1 MTVAALDVKLPE
13 VTDADELKR
22 FLVRDRVA
30 NAYLLGD
37 LDPAYLPYCTWYGG
51 RTPSGELGA
60 LVLVYEGLR
69 LPAVLTVAP
78 PCADSADQDAIKSG
92 LGMLDE
98 VFTQVRHALPREF
111 WVHAWEHHRLL
122 LDRHFEPGALKPMI
136 RMGLTRQAYRRQ
148 ASDVAVRRLGHV
160 DTARIM
166 ALYGYFPDH
175 FFEPYQLES
184 GLYFGVDGDD
194 GQSLA
199 AIAGIHV
206 HSRSHDIA
214 AIGNLV
220 THPDY
225 RRRGHATAVTTVLLD
240 ALFETVSLV
249 TLNVE
254 KTNVAAIK
262 TFEKFGFTR
271 HHVYYEG
278 RVETRR

>member
-1 MTVAALDVKLPE
+1 MTVAALDINLPE
-13 VTDADELKR
+13 ITDTEELKR

-37 LDPAYLPYCTWYGG
+37 LDPSYMPYCTWYGA
-51 RTPSGELGA
+51 RTSSGELGA

-78 PCADSADQDAIKSG
+78 PCADNLDQSAIKAA
-92 LGMLDE
+92 LTMLDE
-98 VFTQVRHALPREF
+98 VFGQVRQALPREF
-111 WVHAWEHHRLL
+111 WVHAWEHHRPL
-122 LDRHFEPGALKPMI
+122 LDRHFHPGPLKPMI
-136 RMGLTRQAYRRQ
+136 RMGLPRGSYQRKPV
-148 ASDVAVRRLGHV
+148 DVPVRRLGHV
-160 DTARIM
+160 DTAKIM
-166 ALYGYFPDH
+166 ELYRYFPDH

-184 GLYFGVDGDD
+184 GLYFGVDGED
-194 GQSLA
+194 GDSLA

-206 HSRSHDIA
+206 HSEAHDIA

-220 THPDY
+220 THPAY
-225 RRRGHATAVTTVLLD
+225 RRRGHATAATTVLLD

-254 KTNVAAIK
+254 KTNVAAIR

-271 HHVYYEG
+271 HHVYFEG